1 MTKRKVMIHILTS
14 RLTLGRA
21 IFDADEDAL
30 EEMEEEG
37 EIPEEEEESLSPTGE
52 LPEPTELIMEG
63 RLITGKD
70 RVELVWEESELTGME
85 GSVTSVGFQRSDEGL
100 VSMMRTGPVRTALT
114 FEEKK
119 RHFCIYRTPFSSFE
133 VCVYTRRVE
142 NALLREGRLHL
153 DYLMEIHGAQAERCR
168 MTLTLRPVAEENGSA
183 E

>member
-30 EEMEEEG
+30 EEMEEG

-70 RVELVWEESELTGME
+70 RVELVWE
-85 GSVTSVGFQRSDEGL
+85 
-100 VSMMRTGPVRTALT
+100 
-114 FEEKK
+114 
-119 RHFCIYRTPFSSFE
+119 
-133 VCVYTRRVE
+133 
-142 NALLREGRLHL
+142 
-153 DYLMEIHGAQAERCR
+153 
-168 MTLTLRPVAEENGSA
+168 
-183 E
+183 

>member
-1 MTKRKVMIHILTS
+1 MTKRNVNITISTS
-14 RLTLGRA
+14 R
-21 IFDADEDAL
+21 IEV
-30 EEMEEEG
+30 
-37 EIPEEEEESLSPTGE
+37 PEELFDDAASPTDAPFDC
-52 LPEPTELIMEG
+52 LHTRMPEPTHLMVEG
-63 RLITGKD
+63 RLVTSPS
-70 RVELVWEESELTGME
+70 RVELVYEEGELTGME

-100 VSMMRTGPVRTALT
+100 VSMMRTGPVRTAFT

-168 MTLTLRPVAEENGSA
+168 MTVTLRPVAEENGSA

>member
-14 RLTLGRA
+14 RLTLCRA
-21 IFDADEDAL
+21 IFDAEEEAL
-30 EEMEEEG
+30 EEIEEG
-37 EIPEEEEESLSPTGE
+37 ELPEEEEETSSPAGE

-85 GSVTSVGFQRSDEGL
+85 GSVTSVGFQRADEGL

-168 MTLTLRPVAEENGSA
+168 MTVTLRPLAGESDAAE
-183 E
+183 

>member
-1 MTKRKVMIHILTS
+1 MLKRVRIFLSTERVGVAARLFEDMIEGASEADILADAMLCPPDEGEDEPQTTEMFS
-14 RLTLGRA
+14 DARLRLTDDM
-21 IFDADEDAL
+21 F
-30 EEMEEEG
+30 
-37 EIPEEEEESLSPTGE
+37 SLSY
-52 LPEPTELIMEG
+52 
-63 RLITGKD
+63 
-70 RVELVWEESELTGME
+70 EESELTGME
-85 GSVTSVGFQRSDEGL
+85 GSVTSVGFQRADEGL

-168 MTLTLRPVAEENGSA
+168 MTVTLRPVAEESDAA